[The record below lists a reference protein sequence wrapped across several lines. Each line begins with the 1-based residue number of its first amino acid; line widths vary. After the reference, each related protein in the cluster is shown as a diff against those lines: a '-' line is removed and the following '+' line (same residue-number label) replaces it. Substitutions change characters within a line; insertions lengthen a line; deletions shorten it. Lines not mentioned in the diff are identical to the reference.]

1 MSTAV
6 ADQPIID
13 VSQVET
19 DALPE
24 KPFPPGSIFRVL
36 ITDEAYQT
44 MQEHAR
50 STLAEAD
57 MIREVGGV
65 LIGNIFRDAAG
76 PYLEIKSA
84 IIAEHTRNE
93 GTEVAFTPETWAQLN
108 RVKDKLYPTDR
119 VVGWYHTHPR
129 FGIFLSER
137 DKFIHRHSFPQP
149 WAVAFVIDPVQEQEG
164 LFLWCNDEPR
174 EASEYWVGAARK
186 LHISRAGSTPAQ
198 SLDIEQV
205 SLPTVSRTTFMA
217 TLSLCLALLLLVGG
231 FFYRNELRLTQEIQ
245 LLARALNSQ
254 QQELDRA
261 LQDLSTLQ
269 SYVNFTTQQNA
280 ANDERISG
288 ALKQLE
294 ESLLTVDV
302 IGQSLRQRVAN
313 LDNHG
318 PTGAAT
324 PPANGHSDKKP

>member
-1 MSTAV
+1 
-6 ADQPIID
+6 
-13 VSQVET
+13 
-19 DALPE
+19 
-24 KPFPPGSIFRVL
+24 
-36 ITDEAYQT
+36 
-44 MQEHAR
+44 
-50 STLAEAD
+50 
-57 MIREVGGV
+57 
-65 LIGNIFRDAAG
+65 
-76 PYLEIKSA
+76 
-84 IIAEHTRNE
+84 
-93 GTEVAFTPETWAQLN
+93 
-108 RVKDKLYPTDR
+108 
-119 VVGWYHTHPR
+119 
-129 FGIFLSER
+129 
-137 DKFIHRHSFPQP
+137 
-149 WAVAFVIDPVQEQEG
+149 
-164 LFLWCNDEPR
+164 
-174 EASEYWVGAARK
+174 
-186 LHISRAGSTPAQ
+186 
-198 SLDIEQV
+198 
-205 SLPTVSRTTFMA
+205 MA

>member
-1 MSTAV
+1 LSTAV

-137 DKFIHRHSFPQP
+137 DKCKSKKGYSCGVTTNRVKHRS
-149 WAVAFVIDPVQEQEG
+149 
-164 LFLWCNDEPR
+164 
-174 EASEYWVGAARK
+174 
-186 LHISRAGSTPAQ
+186 
-198 SLDIEQV
+198 
-205 SLPTVSRTTFMA
+205 
-217 TLSLCLALLLLVGG
+217 
-231 FFYRNELRLTQEIQ
+231 
-245 LLARALNSQ
+245 
-254 QQELDRA
+254 
-261 LQDLSTLQ
+261 
-269 SYVNFTTQQNA
+269 
-280 ANDERISG
+280 
-288 ALKQLE
+288 
-294 ESLLTVDV
+294 
-302 IGQSLRQRVAN
+302 IG
-313 LDNHG
+313 
-318 PTGAAT
+318 
-324 PPANGHSDKKP
+324 